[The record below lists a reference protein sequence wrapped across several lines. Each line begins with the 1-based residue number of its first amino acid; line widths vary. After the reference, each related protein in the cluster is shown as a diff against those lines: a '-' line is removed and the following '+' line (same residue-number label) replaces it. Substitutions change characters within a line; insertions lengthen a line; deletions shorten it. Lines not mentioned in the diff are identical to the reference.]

1 MDKYDRHGY
10 KPRKRVL
17 IITDQRL
24 YGLDSVSLAVRD
36 RISNSSING
45 ISVSKYADGLIVL
58 HIARLE
64 NGSTDKDAYKKV
76 CSFFL
81 RSI

>member
-24 YGLDSVSLAVRD
+24 YGLDLISVTVRD
-36 RISNSSING
+36 RISNSFING
-45 ISVSKYADGLIVL
+45 VSVSKYADGLVVI
-58 HIARLE
+58 HIARVE
-64 NGSTDKDAYKKV
+64 SGSTDKTAYKKV
-76 CSFFL
+76 GSFL
-81 RSI
+81 VSI